1 MTYKLLVVDDEAPS
15 RKSLS
20 QILELEGY
28 EVENA
33 SNGEMALQKMRNTRY
48 DLAIMDIKMPGMDG
62 IDVLRAATDEK
73 IDIKFIL
80 LTAYGSVETAIE
92 AVRKHVHDYILKPAR
107 PEQIIMSVK
116 AALEA
121 LPPVVYGSIRES
133 QPGHE
138 YTQQAPEPILTLH
151 GGITIDT
158 KRRVAK
164 KGDLMVNFTP
174 IENRLLQVLIERAG
188 RVIPH
193 RDLVLLTQGYEVKDW
208 EAPQVVRP
216 MISRLRAKL
225 AVLPELAEAIINVR
239 GEGYL
244 LEMKILR

>member
-1 MTYKLLVVDDEAPS
+1 MTFKLLVVDDEATS

-33 SNGEMALQKMRNTRY
+33 SNGEMALQKMRAARY

-62 IDVLRAATDEK
+62 IDVLRTAAEEK
-73 IDIKFIL
+73 IDIQFIL

-116 AALEA
+116 SALESP
-121 LPPVVYGSIRES
+121 PPVVYSSIREGQLARDS
-133 QPGHE
+133 I
-138 YTQQAPEPILTLH
+138 QQDPEPILTLY

-158 KRRVAK
+158 KRRMAK
-164 KGDLMVNFTP
+164 KGDLIVNFTP
-174 IENRLLQVLIERAG
+174 IENRLLQVMIERAG

-225 AVLPELAEAIINVR
+225 AVLPELADAIINVR

-244 LEMKILR
+244 LEIKILR

>member
-1 MTYKLLVVDDEAPS
+1 MTYKLLVVDDEATS

-62 IDVLRAATDEK
+62 IDVLRAAAEEK
-73 IDIKFIL
+73 IDIQFIL

-116 AALEA
+116 SALESP
-121 LPPVVYGSIRES
+121 PPVMYGSNREGQLARDS
-133 QPGHE
+133 F
-138 YTQQAPEPILTLH
+138 QQNTEPIFTLH
-151 GGITIDT
+151 GGITIDI
-158 KRRVAK
+158 KRRMAK

-174 IENRLLQVLIERAG
+174 IENRLLQVMIERAG

-193 RDLVLLTQGYEVKDW
+193 RELVLLTQGYEVKDW

-225 AVLPELAEAIINVR
+225 AVLPELADAIINVR

-244 LEMKILR
+244 LEIKIIR